1 MKMEGLEREKENIL
15 DNRKKEYTK
24 WVREQEEGGGGR
36 IRRRRGVRGREVEKE
51 KMNVKEEEI
60 CVE

>member
-1 MKMEGLEREKENIL
+1 LEREKENIL